1 MYINSSL
8 YLLLNRKGKGSQ
20 AIAIIRDLI
29 KSSETWFPIT
39 SSKDYHFPGVFEH
52 PPPKRMGYCPDITK
66 LPNCEKTDPDFLYAD
81 IQLGKGKARNQRQAS
96 MVVDGTDE
104 DVTYRVVPCGGVKQC
119 SEESCKY
126 VVSTRETKPCPDH
139 PSKKLKHTEYC
150 PVEFVYIKP
159 QSLNNNQ
166 RWLTGLVRGSSSDAQ
181 SLHNHPIHGDMKIS
195 GKIDADI
202 RRAIISNP
210 QLKTKDIVIGK

>member
-1 MYINSSL
+1 M
-8 YLLLNRKGKGSQ
+8 
-20 AIAIIRDLI
+20 
-29 KSSETWFPIT
+29 

-52 PPPKRMGYCPDITK
+52 PPPKRMGYCSDITT
-66 LPNCEKTDPDFLYAD
+66 LPNYEKTDPDFTYAD

-96 MVVDGTDE
+96 VSVDGVDE
-104 DVTYRVVPCGGVKQC
+104 DVIYRIVPCGGVKHC

-139 PSKKLKHTEYC
+139 PGKKLNRTECC

-159 QSLNNNQ
+159 QDPDDNR
-166 RWLTGLVRGSSSDAQ
+166 RWLTGLVRGPQSDAQ
-181 SLHNHPIHGDMKIS
+181 SLHNHPIHGDTKIP

-210 QLKTKDIVIGK
+210 QLKTKDIVIDKYNNVY